1 MKKIFQFL
9 IIPFFFALSCNNPA
23 QTKIDRNPIKT
34 RTMDKQFFQRGYSE
48 VNGIKMYYEIYG
60 QGEPIVLLHGGG
72 STIGSS
78 FGRIIPLL
86 AAHFK
91 VIAPELQNHGHSGFR
106 DIPETFQQDAKDVL
120 ALLKNLGINK
130 ASFFGFSN
138 GGTTALLLAIHHP
151 EIVHKMV
158 VASAVYKRSGLIPGF
173 FDMMKKT
180 TISQM
185 PPELKAAILKVNPD
199 TTKLQLMFEKDRARM
214 VDFKDIKEEDIKSIS
229 APTLIVNA
237 DKDVVR
243 PEHAIELYRLIPNAH
258 LAIFPGIHG
267 EYIGEITTIQS
278 KSETYKYDMPIIM
291 DFLK

>member
-1 MKKIFQFL
+1 MAIIIQLLIMPIFRS
-9 IIPFFFALSCNNPA
+9 LSCNNPA

-91 VIAPELQNHGHSGFR
+91 VIAPELQNHGRSGFR

-185 PPELKAAILKVNPD
+185 PPELKAAFLKVKPD

-214 VDFKDIKEEDIKSIS
+214 VNFKDIREEDIKSIS

-243 PEHAIELYRLIPNAH
+243 PEHAIELYRIITNAH
-258 LAIFPGIHG
+258 LAIFPGVHG

-278 KSETYKYDMPIIM
+278 KSETYKYDMPVIM

>member
-1 MKKIFQFL
+1 
-9 IIPFFFALSCNNPA
+9 
-23 QTKIDRNPIKT
+23 
-34 RTMDKQFFQRGYSE
+34 MDKQLFQHGYSE

-72 STIGSS
+72 STIGSC

-91 VIAPELQNHGHSGFR
+91 VIAPALQNHGRSGFR
-106 DIPETFQQDAKDVL
+106 DIPETFSQDAKDVL
-120 ALLKNLGINK
+120 TLLKNLRIAQAN
-130 ASFFGFSN
+130 FFGFSN
-138 GGTTALLLAIHHP
+138 GGTTALLIAIHHP
-151 EIVHKMV
+151 EIVNKLV
-158 VASAVYKRSGLIPGF
+158 VASAVYKRSGLMPGF

-185 PPELKAAILKVNPD
+185 PPELKAAFLKVNPD
-199 TTKLQLMFEKDRARM
+199 TTKLQVMFEKDRARM
-214 VDFKDIKEEDIKSIS
+214 VDFKDINEEQIKSITQ
-229 APTLIVNA
+229 PTLIISA

-258 LAIFPGIHG
+258 LTIFPGLHG

-278 KSETYKYDMPIIM
+278 KPETYKYDMPVIM